1 MTKKV
6 VEFPAPTPEELAQI
20 EGEASD
26 WLIRMDGDEPLSRQ
40 EQQDLSDWLLRSPV
54 HKGELSRQ
62 AELWG
67 DMNALTELA
76 SAAQARRAAR
86 GNAPGGASYFLKSPF
101 ARWGGAALAVSLIS
115 IVSIGLFQSGPDP
128 LMDTNGAYET
138 AVGEQ
143 DTIALADGSSLI
155 LNTQTNLLV
164 EYSNDSR
171 DVRLY
176 QGEAHFDVAKDTAR
190 PFRVITDQG
199 VFEAVGTAFSIRL
212 DDDAADLF
220 VTEGAVSVA
229 AIEAA
234 VGPSAASIEGDAE
247 GRSVPTRQISQVVRA
262 GFTSSLARSAPD
274 EEGDEVS
281 LAQATELG
289 VSAIE
294 RKLSW
299 REGYLTF
306 SGEPLGEAVEEISR
320 YTTLSLELAEP
331 ELAAVRIGG
340 RFPVGETE
348 GILSALEAN
357 FGLRVVREDDGRIVL
372 SSAG

>member
-20 EGEASD
+20 EDEAGD
-26 WLIRMDGDEPLSRQ
+26 WLIRMDGDEPLSHQ
-40 EQQDLSDWLLRSPV
+40 EQHDLSEWLLRSPV
-54 HKGELSRQ
+54 HKEELSRQ

-67 DMNALTELA
+67 DMNTLTELA
-76 SAAQARRAAR
+76 SSAQARRAAR
-86 GNAPGGASYFLKSPF
+86 GNARGRASYFLKMPM
-101 ARWGGAALAVSLIS
+101 ARWAGAALAVSLIS
-115 IVSIGLFQSGPDP
+115 IVSVGVFWGGPSP
-128 LMDTNGAYET
+128 LMDMNGAYET

-143 DTIALADGSSLI
+143 NTIALADGTSVM

-171 DVRLY
+171 DVHLFE
-176 QGEAHFDVAKDTAR
+176 GEAHFDVAKDVAR

-229 AIEAA
+229 ATEVAT
-234 VGPSAASIEGDAE
+234 GPSGASVEGDAQT
-247 GRSVPTRQISQVVRA
+247 RPVPARQPRQVVRA
-262 GFTSSLARSAPD
+262 GFTSSLARAASD
-274 EEGDEVS
+274 EGDEAALV
-281 LAQATELG
+281 AATELG
-289 VSAIE
+289 VNAIE

-357 FGLRVVREDDGRIVL
+357 FGLRVVREGDGRIVL